1 MGSTS
6 ITTTTYGMK
15 SGCKSIFYSLK
26 SRFAYFLT
34 GPYSWICEASP
45 GRSDRA
51 TCARPSIGRSAAA
64 NAILD
69 HLGELSRPFGIK
81 SEHED
86 GTAVIR
92 AA

>member
-1 MGSTS
+1 M
-6 ITTTTYGMK
+6 
-15 SGCKSIFYSLK
+15 
-26 SRFAYFLT
+26 
-34 GPYSWICEASP
+34 CEASS
-45 GRSDRA
+45 GKSGLA

-86 GTAVIR
+86 GTAFIR